1 MKKEESNLGKILVFV
16 FIVFLIV
23 LNLKNI
29 YKLSNDDCVTTTTT
43 TTNPKDNSTIS
54 TSIKKCD

>member
-1 MKKEESNLGKILVFV
+1 MEKKESNFEKIIVFI
-16 FIVFLIV
+16 FIVFLIA